1 MEMLSSA
8 WFLNRRRDCLHQ
20 TPIEAQPPPGRRC
33 EAVAPRPR
41 NFSVPSCRP
50 IQSAGSRSIDRV
62 QLFGGL
68 GGGAE
73 QSPSLSRDL
82 LVFKTPI
89 SVAGPVEPVGGARRA
104 SVQGTV
110 GSAHAL
116 SIAPA
121 GSIGHGWGI
130 PISASWRKA
139 ERKRVSNPWGR
150 LPGCV
155 PMDLGRALRRTDL
168 PDRKVLAGSALEAPV
183 GRRAH
188 PLSSLNVDKALH
200 VEGLLAQQHVIDGP
214 SELGRQNAESFALA
228 MLFLNSGEVL
238 SAGRVPAQEQGGG
251 F

>member
-8 WFLNRRRDCLHQ
+8 WFLDRCRDCLHQ

-41 NFSVPSCRP
+41 NVSVPSCRP
-50 IQSAGSRSIDRV
+50 IQRAGSRSIGRV

-82 LVFKTPI
+82 LGFKTPI
-89 SVAGPVEPVGGARRA
+89 FVAGPVEPVGGARRA
-104 SVQGTV
+104 SVQGAV
-110 GSAHAL
+110 GSAAHAL
-116 SIAPA
+116 STAPA

-139 ERKRVSNPWGR
+139 ERKRVSNHGGR
-150 LPGCV
+150 LPGFA

-168 PDRKVLAGSALEAPV
+168 PDRKVLAGSALAAPV
-183 GRRAH
+183 RRRAH

-200 VEGLLAQQHVIDGP
+200 VEGASCAAACSRRP
-214 SELGRQNAESFALA
+214 
-228 MLFLNSGEVL
+228 
-238 SAGRVPAQEQGGG
+238 VPAWPPEC
-251 F
+251 